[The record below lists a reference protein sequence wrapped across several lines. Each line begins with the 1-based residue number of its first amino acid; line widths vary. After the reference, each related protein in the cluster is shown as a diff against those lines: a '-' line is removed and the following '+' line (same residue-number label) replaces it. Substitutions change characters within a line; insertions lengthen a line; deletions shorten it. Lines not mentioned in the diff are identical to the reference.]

1 MTSDEQVRSPLLHH
15 DEQVRPQMEQACW
28 ACLNSYFV
36 QRLVQAE
43 LDDSGSLGSGKGA
56 IC

>member
-1 MTSDEQVRSPLLHH
+1 LIAFDYLGLPSSSGEVH
-15 DEQVRPQMEQACW
+15 EQVRPQMEQACW

-43 LDDSGSLGSGKGA
+43 LDD
-56 IC
+56 